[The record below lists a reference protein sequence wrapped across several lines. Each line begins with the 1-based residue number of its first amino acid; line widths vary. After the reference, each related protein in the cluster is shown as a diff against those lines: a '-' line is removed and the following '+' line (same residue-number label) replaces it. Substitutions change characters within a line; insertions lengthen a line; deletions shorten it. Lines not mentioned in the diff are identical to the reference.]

1 MHPTEIVKG
10 KVTAHYQK
18 LFFTT
23 EDTEITEFLLL
34 FLLRALRALRALR
47 VLRGEDILL
56 CVSVVRK
63 AIRAA

>member
-34 FLLRALRALRALR
+34 FLLRALRALR